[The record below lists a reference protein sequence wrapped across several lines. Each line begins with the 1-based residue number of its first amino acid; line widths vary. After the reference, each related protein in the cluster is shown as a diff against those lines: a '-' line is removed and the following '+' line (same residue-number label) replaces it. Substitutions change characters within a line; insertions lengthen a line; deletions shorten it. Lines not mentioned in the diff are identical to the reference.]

1 MFIFLGVKYGSGV
14 PGVVDFGIT
23 SFVALGV
30 TGLVTL

>member
-1 MFIFLGVKYGSGV
+1 MFISLGVKYGSGV